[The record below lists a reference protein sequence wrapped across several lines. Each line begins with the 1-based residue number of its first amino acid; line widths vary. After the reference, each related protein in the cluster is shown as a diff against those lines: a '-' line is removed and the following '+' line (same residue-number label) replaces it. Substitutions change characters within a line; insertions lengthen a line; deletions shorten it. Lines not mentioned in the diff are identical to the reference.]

1 MILFVS
7 GRCDIPAFYST
18 WFFNRLQ
25 EGFVDVR
32 NPFNPH
38 QISRIYLNEQ
48 NIDGILF
55 CTKNPIPMM
64 NRLEEVPFL
73 YQFQIT
79 LTPYHEDIEEHV
91 ASKKEIVNAVREMS
105 LRLGKDR
112 VIVRYDPILLTP
124 KYTVEYH
131 RRAFEKLCSQ
141 LEGWMSERHWA
152 VSLSA
157 MLYIYKHVQRI
168 LIFPPIIFTRDSVW
182 IVKSL
187 RDWYSIPW
195 IIFRERVCDLSVAAC
210 RRLISVII
218 TVVRTAVGTAMP
230 IIMKNRLRK
239 E

>member
-1 MILFVS
+1 
-7 GRCDIPAFYST
+7 
-18 WFFNRLQ
+18 
-25 EGFVDVR
+25 
-32 NPFNPH
+32 
-38 QISRIYLNEQ
+38 
-48 NIDGILF
+48 
-55 CTKNPIPMM
+55 M

-141 LEGWMSERHWA
+141 LEGYVDTIIISFVDMYKNTAGNQKRMQLQEMRRQDMLDVGKALGSVAERYA
-152 VSLSA
+152 VHIQTCAEDIDLS
-157 MLYIYKHVQRI
+157 
-168 LIFPPIIFTRDSVW
+168 PIIFTRDSVW

-195 IIFRERVCDLSVAAC
+195 IIFRKGCAICLWLHAD
-210 RRLISVII
+210 
-218 TVVRTAVGTAMP
+218 G
-230 IIMKNRLRK
+230 
-239 E
+239 

>member
-1 MILFVS
+1 
-7 GRCDIPAFYST
+7 
-18 WFFNRLQ
+18 
-25 EGFVDVR
+25 
-32 NPFNPH
+32 
-38 QISRIYLNEQ
+38 
-48 NIDGILF
+48 
-55 CTKNPIPMM
+55 M

-141 LEGWMSERHWA
+141 LEGYVDTIIISFVDMYKNTAGNQKRMQLQEMRRQDMLDVGKALGSVAERYA
-152 VSLSA
+152 VHIQTCAEDIDLS
-157 MLYIYKHVQRI
+157 
-168 LIFPPIIFTRDSVW
+168 PIIFTRDSVW

>member
-141 LEGWMSERHWA
+141 LEGY
-152 VSLSA
+152 VDT
-157 MLYIYKHVQRI
+157 
-168 LIFPPIIFTRDSVW
+168 II
-182 IVKSL
+182 
-187 RDWYSIPW
+187 
-195 IIFRERVCDLSVAAC
+195 
-210 RRLISVII
+210 ISFVD
-218 TVVRTAVGTAMP
+218 M
-230 IIMKNRLRK
+230 
-239 E
+239 

>member
-1 MILFVS
+1 MTRSCLLPN
-7 GRCDIPAFYST
+7 IPWST
-18 WFFNRLQ
+18 IGGHLKSCAASWRAMWIQLSFHLW
-25 EGFVDVR
+25 
-32 NPFNPH
+32 
-38 QISRIYLNEQ
+38 ICIRIRQAIRSVCSYRK
-48 NIDGILF
+48 
-55 CTKNPIPMM
+55 C
-64 NRLEEVPFL
+64 
-73 YQFQIT
+73 
-79 LTPYHEDIEEHV
+79 
-91 ASKKEIVNAVREMS
+91 A
-105 LRLGKDR
+105 DR
-112 VIVRYDPILLTP
+112 I
-124 KYTVEYH
+124 
-131 RRAFEKLCSQ
+131 C
-141 LEGWMSERHWA
+141 WMSERHWA